1 MGNKDVRAPFLA
13 SHQLIVLILTGL
25 FLLGTHTGTLQRVE
39 ALFYDLG
46 MHLMPAGT
54 SSSSVAVVAIDNEA
68 ISRIGP
74 WPWPR
79 DNIARTIDRLRRF
92 QVRAIG
98 LMLPLDAAQT
108 PPSLESLLE
117 SASSSKKLAA
127 AGKKWAARL
136 DTDRR
141 LARAISVAGNV
152 VVAAE
157 YGETSVPRPLS
168 QQVRDEALQG
178 DGLWGDW
185 LSALLRPL
193 TAGPGRAPVSVSAPI
208 DPLAEAAVGI
218 GLVEDLGRGGSRR
231 GVALALP
238 ADGKPLPSLVT
249 ALAALNQGAGGAKPL
264 LGPGGAISVGDK
276 VYPGGPDLI
285 YYPLLPRATGGRFP
299 VPVYSAG
306 ALWDAGPVEK
316 QLRDKTVLI
325 GVTDPALTPVV
336 RGPGGTEL
344 APVTWS
350 AIALAGLLED
360 SHVTVPPWFYAFQ
373 RCLIL
378 VLALYLWLAPER
390 LHGRAVLLI
399 AVLASAVMLNID
411 LVLLLAR
418 QLWLPL
424 AVPALFLLATS
435 GALWLRR
442 SVVLWSARGY
452 REVAEV
458 RRALG
463 ESLGAQGRLDEAF
476 EQFRLCSQNGAVLEP
491 LYRLGLEFER
501 RRQPEQARAVY
512 GYLGAT
518 DPGYRD
524 IAERM
529 KCLET
534 ALGGVGVPVAPGG
547 NVAMTRVLDD
557 PTLEKPTLGHYRLE
571 RELGRGAMAVVYL
584 ATDSKLGRA
593 VAIKALSL
601 SEEFEGDALREAEQR
616 FAREAEAA
624 ARLSHPNIVTVYET
638 GNDHGLAYIAMDYAG
653 GESLEQYTPPENLLP
668 VSEVLEVGAQVA
680 EALDY
685 AHRRDVVH
693 RDIKPSNII
702 YDQAQGTVKVTDF
715 GIARLTDDS
724 RTRTGIVMGT
734 PLYMSPEQAVGE
746 KVDGRS
752 DLFSLAV
759 TLYQL
764 LTGRPP
770 FVGDSVANLMY
781 RIATVRPQ
789 SVRRVRP
796 EIPANVSRLISRAL
810 EKEPVERFA
819 TGEDMAEALL
829 RCHGHLTGERRR
841 AVGSPG

>member
-1 MGNKDVRAPFLA
+1 VRASFLA
-13 SHQLIVLILTGL
+13 SHRFIVLIVAGV
-25 FLLGTHTGTLQRVE
+25 FLLGTHTWSVQRAE

-46 MHLMPAGT
+46 MYLMPGGT
-54 SSSSVAVVAIDNEA
+54 ASSSVAVVAIDKEA

-79 DNIARTIDRLRRF
+79 DNIARTIDRLRRLDA
-92 QVRAIG
+92 RAIG
-98 LMLPLDAAQT
+98 LMLPLDETQT

-117 SASSSKKLAA
+117 SASSSKRLAA
-127 AGKKWAARL
+127 TGKKWATRL

-152 VVAAE
+152 VVAAD
-157 YGETSVPRPLS
+157 YGETSVLRPLS
-168 QQVRDEALQG
+168 QPLRDEALKG
-178 DGLWGDW
+178 GE
-185 LSALLRPL
+185 LSGWRLSDLLRPL
-193 TAGPGRAPVSVSAPI
+193 TAGPGRPLVSVAAPI
-208 DPLAEAAVGI
+208 ELLAEAAAAV
-218 GLVEDLGRGGSRR
+218 GLVEGMGGGGPRR
-231 GVALALP
+231 GMALALP
-238 ADGKPLPSLVT
+238 ADGKTLPALVT
-249 ALAALNQGAGGAKPL
+249 ALAALSQGAAGTKL
-264 LGPGGAISVGDK
+264 VLGPGGAISAGEK
-276 VYPGGPDLI
+276 VFPGGPDLL
-285 YYPLLPRATGGRFP
+285 YYPLVPRAAKGRSP

-306 ALWDAGPVEK
+306 ALWDDGPLEK
-316 QLRDKTVLI
+316 QLRGKTVLI
-325 GVTDPALTPVV
+325 GLTDPALAPVV
-336 RGPGGTEL
+336 HGPRGTEL
-344 APVTWS
+344 TPVTWS
-350 AIALAGLLED
+350 AIVLAGLLED

-373 RCLIL
+373 RFLIL
-378 VLALYLWLAPER
+378 VLAAYLWLAPER
-390 LHGRAVLLI
+390 LHGRAGLLI
-399 AVLASAVMLNID
+399 ALLAAAVLLNID

-424 AVPALFLLATS
+424 AVPALFVLVTS

-442 SVVLWSARGY
+442 SLMLWGARGY
-452 REVAEV
+452 EEAAEV

-463 ESLGAQGRLDEAF
+463 GSLSAQGRLDEAF
-476 EQFRLCSQNGAVLEP
+476 EQFRLCPQDGAVLEP

-512 GYLGAT
+512 GYAGST
-518 DPGYRD
+518 DSQYRD
-524 IAERM
+524 IPERM
-529 KCLET
+529 QRLET
-534 ALGGVGVPVAPGG
+534 AFGGVGVPAAAAG
-547 NVAMTRVLDD
+547 NAAMTRVLED
-557 PTLEKPTLGHYRLE
+557 PGLEKPTLAHYRLE

-601 SEEFEGDALREAEQR
+601 SEEFEGDALEEAEQR

-653 GESLEQYTPPENLLP
+653 GESLEEYTPPENLLP
-668 VSEVLEVGAQVA
+668 VSEVLDVGAQVA

-685 AHRRDVVH
+685 AHQRDVVH

-702 YDQAQGTVKVTDF
+702 YDRARSTVKVTDF

-746 KVDGRS
+746 RVDGRS

-789 SVRRVRP
+789 AVRRIRP
-796 EIPANVSRLISRAL
+796 EIPANLSRLINRGL
-810 EKEPVERFA
+810 EKDPGERFP

-829 RCHGHLTGERRR
+829 RCRGRLTGERRR
-841 AVGSPG
+841 AVGTPG